1 MSAFRPPTQNR
12 LLEIEQE
19 LLRQRHL
26 VIEPDWQPEYP
37 VVPRSSKNRFH
48 TLVSDIGFD
57 VSDFNLSDTH
67 SNELYDALSRRKGKP
82 SYNLR
87 HDYVDFPANRSEIV
101 ETGEIVE
108 EAFESNGYDIT
119 DQPDIDENSSP
130 FSYQHLAR
138 YLRGESSLP
147 DRSVPVSPPT
157 HLKPERKQQTS
168 HSDQPSKSPRTQSF
182 AFDTDEAIVLEYH
195 PVSASV
201 SLTSPQAIVAP
212 VDEFVEPMD
221 EPQAEPII
229 HVTDPPKADLTAP
242 ELPISGSVLAL
253 PPAKVFPLLPP
264 AQVEQVE
271 SQPTVPEVT
280 LEVCLARA
288 IVALTVIR
296 LAAEQNRVLCGSS
309 ILAIADLFPGWL
321 QLFIF
326 QSIKA
331 DSSEDPIELT
341 LQSSLIR
348 APPES
353 SSNLY

>member
-1 MSAFRPPTQNR
+1 MG
-12 LLEIEQE
+12 
-19 LLRQRHL
+19 
-26 VIEPDWQPEYP
+26 VI
-37 VVPRSSKNRFH
+37 S
-48 TLVSDIGFD
+48 
-57 VSDFNLSDTH
+57 
-67 SNELYDALSRRKGKP
+67 
-82 SYNLR
+82 
-87 HDYVDFPANRSEIV
+87 
-101 ETGEIVE
+101 
-108 EAFESNGYDIT
+108 
-119 DQPDIDENSSP
+119 
-130 FSYQHLAR
+130 
-138 YLRGESSLP
+138 
-147 DRSVPVSPPT
+147 

-221 EPQAEPII
+221 EPQAGCILEFFPGLLLPVDEFVEPMDEPQAEPII

-271 SQPTVPEVT
+271 SQPTVPEVM